1 MPTNYF
7 LGPKPVLVLNHI
19 DVVLEALVTKMNDF
33 AGRPKIYTGTPF
45 HFCVGFVQPVIYN
58 IYVNFVIIYIY
69 IEQNVQIPLRVQLKH
84 FYKIQNCVF

>member
-1 MPTNYF
+1 MQKTNYF

-45 HFCVGFVQPVIYN
+45 HICVHFVQPVIYN
-58 IYVNFVIIYIY
+58 VNFIIILLYTLNIMFKY
-69 IEQNVQIPLRVQLKH
+69 H
-84 FYKIQNCVF
+84 